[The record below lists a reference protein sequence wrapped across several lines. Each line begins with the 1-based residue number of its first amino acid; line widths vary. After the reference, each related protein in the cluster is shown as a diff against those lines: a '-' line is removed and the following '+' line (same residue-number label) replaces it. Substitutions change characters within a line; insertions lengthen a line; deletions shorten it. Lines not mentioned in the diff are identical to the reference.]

1 MDNSF
6 DSFLQE
12 CLKNPE
18 VRAEYDA
25 LAPEVAIVNAM
36 IQARKRTGMTQKD
49 LAAATGI
56 YQGDISKLERGCG
69 NPSLKTLQRL
79 AAGMGMTLK
88 LEFVPASN

>member
-49 LAAATGI
+49 LAKATGI

-79 AAGMGMTLK
+79 AAGMGMKLK
-88 LEFVPASN
+88 LEFVPSSN

>member
-1 MDNSF
+1 MDKSF

-18 VRAEYDA
+18 VRAEYEA
-25 LAPEVAIVNAM
+25 LAPEVEIMRAM
-36 IQARKRTGMTQKD
+36 INTRKRTGMTQKQ
-49 LAAATGI
+49 LAEATGI

-88 LEFVPASN
+88 LEFVPQAN

>member
-1 MDNSF
+1 MSLDFNTY
-6 DSFLQE
+6 LQKQ
-12 CLKNPE
+12 LKDPE
-18 VRAEYDA
+18 FRAEYEA
-25 LAPEVAIVNAM
+25 LEPEFAIMRAM
-36 IQARKRTGMTQKD
+36 VESRKRTGMTQKD

-88 LEFVPASN
+88 LDFVPKTT

>member
-1 MDNSF
+1 MDNRF

-12 CLKNPE
+12 QLNDPE
-18 VRAEYDA
+18 FRAEYEA
-25 LAPEVAIVNAM
+25 LEPEFAIVQAM
-36 IQARKRTGMTQKD
+36 IDARRRTGMTQKD

-56 YQGDISKLERGCG
+56 HQGDISKLERGCG

-88 LEFVPASN
+88 LEIVPISN

>member
-12 CLKNPE
+12 QLKDPE

-25 LAPEVAIVNAM
+25 LAPEFAIVQAM
-36 IQARKRTGMTQKD
+36 IDARKRTGMTQKD

-69 NPSLKTLQRL
+69 NPSIKTLQRL
-79 AAGMGMTLK
+79 AAGMGMRLK
-88 LEFVPASN
+88 LEFEPVNG